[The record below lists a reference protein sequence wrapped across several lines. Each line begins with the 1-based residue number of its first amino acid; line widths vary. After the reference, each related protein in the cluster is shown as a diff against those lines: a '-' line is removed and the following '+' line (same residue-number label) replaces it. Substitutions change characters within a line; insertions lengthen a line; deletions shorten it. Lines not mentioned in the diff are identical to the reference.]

1 MQIMGESSYFIFVI
15 ILLFLAVFD
24 LIIGVSN
31 DAVNFL
37 NSSIGSHVAKRKTIL
52 IIAGAGVLFGAV
64 FSGGMMEVARKGIFN
79 PDMFVFSELM
89 VVFMAVMLTDII
101 LLDMF
106 NTFGM
111 PTSTTVSIVFE
122 LLGAAFAVSMIK
134 IFDLGGG
141 IGELSTYL
149 NHAKALQ
156 IIGGIFLSVFF
167 AFTIGWMVMT
177 FSRIV
182 FSFNLDKSIQKFGA
196 IFGGIS
202 FTTIVYFILIKGAKG
217 SFLMT
222 DDLTAWVS
230 NNALLLIGINFI
242 LWTSVSFLLYKLFKL
257 NVLRFI
263 VLGGTFALAM
273 AFAGNDL
280 VNFIGVPIAGYESFT
295 EFVASGLPA
304 NELNMGFLASKVKT
318 DPLLLIAAGLIMV
331 LTLVF
336 SKKARTVT
344 ETEVDLGRQGF
355 GSERFAPNFISR
367 FIVQTGVYTANLYE
381 FIMPN
386 SLQRRINI
394 KFKEVD
400 LFSEIDKSQ
409 KPAFDLLRASINLL
423 VASILIAFATSLKL
437 PLSTTYVSFMV
448 AMGASLADK
457 AWDRESAVYRVAGVI
472 SVIGGWLFTAVIAFC
487 SAAVLALLIY
497 YGELYMVIGLT
508 SLAAFLIIRSA
519 KIHTRRMKEKPT
531 LIASILA
538 KDNINADEVLIDCL
552 SHINETLNTTNSVF
566 IETILGLQNEDKK
579 RIKQARKKAK
589 EQDSKI
595 DQLSKTVFHFV
606 QKLRDEDGEVS
617 KFYIYILR
625 SLTSIKKSIIQISTI
640 SYNHLDNM
648 HKPFED
654 EQIKD
659 LLDINEGFDMLIQL
673 VELSLPEI
681 NDFNSKEVIAKK
693 DELYSQSK
701 QKLDIQIKRM
711 KKRQTS
717 RESSVLQMSIIL
729 ESQNLE
735 RYVSDIAELYIK
747 KAKK

>member
-1 MQIMGESSYFIFVI
+1 
-15 ILLFLAVFD
+15 
-24 LIIGVSN
+24 
-31 DAVNFL
+31 
-37 NSSIGSHVAKRKTIL
+37 L

-222 DDLTAWVS
+222 DDLTVWVS

-242 LWTSVSFLLYKLFKL
+242 LWTSVSFLLNKLFKL

-508 SLAAFLIIRSA
+508 SLAAFLIIRSS

-538 KDNINADEVLIDCL
+538 KDNINADEVLMDCL
-552 SHINETLNTTNSVF
+552 AHINETLTTTNSVF
-566 IETILGLQNEDKK
+566 KETILGLQNEDKK

-648 HKPFED
+648 HKPLED
-654 EQIKD
+654 GQIKD

>member
-1 MQIMGESSYFIFVI
+1 MGESSYFIFVI
-15 ILLFLAVFD
+15 ILVVLAVFD

-52 IIAGAGVLFGAV
+52 IIAGAGVLFGAI

-122 LLGAAFAVSMIK
+122 LLGASFAVSIIK
-134 IFDLGGG
+134 ILNAGQGLGH
-141 IGELSTYL
+141 IAEYL
-149 NHAKALQ
+149 NHTKAIQ
-156 IIGGIFLSVFF
+156 IIGGIFLSIIF
-167 AFTIGWMVMT
+167 AFTIGWMIMT
-177 FSRIV
+177 ISRVV
-182 FSFNLDKSIQKFGA
+182 FSFNLNKTLKKYGA
-196 IFGGIS
+196 FFGGIS
-202 FTTIVYFILIKGAKG
+202 FTTIIYFILIKGAKG

-222 DDLTAWVS
+222 EDVVNWV
-230 NNALLLIGINFI
+230 NENTFLLIVINVVIWSLLSFI
-242 LWTSVSFLLYKLFKL
+242 INNIFKL
-257 NVLRFI
+257 NILRYV

-280 VNFIGVPIAGYESFT
+280 VNFIGVPIAGLESFNV
-295 EFVASGLPA
+295 FVESGKAAS
-304 NELNMGFLASKVKT
+304 ELNMGFLASKVKT
-318 DPLLLIAAGLIMV
+318 DPILLIIAGLIMV

-336 SKKARTVT
+336 SKKARSVT
-344 ETEVDLGRQGF
+344 ETEVNLGRQGF
-355 GSERFAPNFISR
+355 GSERFSPNFISR
-367 FIVQTGVYTANLYE
+367 FIVQLGVSAASVYE
-381 FIMPN
+381 YLIPN
-386 SLQRRINI
+386 SFQRKVNL
-394 KFKEVD
+394 KFKEVVLYSHIGED
-400 LFSEIDKSQ
+400 Q

-423 VASILIAFATSLKL
+423 VASILIAFATSMKL

-472 SVIGGWLFTAVIAFC
+472 SVIGGWLFTAIIAFT
-487 SAAVLALLIY
+487 SAALLAVLIY
-497 YGELYMVIGLT
+497 YGEVYMVLVLT
-508 SLAAFLIIRSA
+508 AIAAFLIIRST
-519 KIHTRRMKEKPT
+519 KIHKRRMNEKPT

-538 KDNINADEVLIDCL
+538 KDSIKADEVLMDCL
-552 SHINETLNTTNSVF
+552 AHINETLSTTNDLF
-566 IETILGLQNEDKK
+566 KETILGLKNEDKK
-579 RIKQARKKAK
+579 LIKLARKQAK

-595 DQLSKTVFHFV
+595 DQLSKTVFHYV
-606 QKLRDEDGEVS
+606 QKLKDEDGEIS
-617 KFYIYILR
+617 QFYIYVLR
-625 SLTSIKKSIIQISTI
+625 NLTSVKKSIIQISTI

-648 HKPFED
+648 HKPLETAQIDDLMLINRGFET
-654 EQIKD
+654 
-659 LLDINEGFDMLIQL
+659 LIQL

-681 NDFNSKEVIAKK
+681 TDFNSKEVITKK
-693 DELYSQSK
+693 DELYAQSK
-701 QKLDIQIKRM
+701 LMLEKQIKRM

-717 RESSVLQMSIIL
+717 RESSLLQISIIL

>member
-1 MQIMGESSYFIFVI
+1 MDENSYFIFVI
-15 ILLFLAVFD
+15 ILVGLAVFD

-37 NSSIGSHVAKRKTIL
+37 NSSIGSHVARRRTIL
-52 IIAGAGVLFGAV
+52 IIAGAGVLFGAI

-122 LLGAAFAVSMIK
+122 LLGASFAVSI
-134 IFDLGGG
+134 IIILNDGQGFGHLV
-141 IGELSTYL
+141 EYL
-149 NHAKALQ
+149 NHTKALQ
-156 IIGGIFLSVFF
+156 IIGGIFLSILF
-167 AFTIGWMVMT
+167 AFTIGWMIMT
-177 FSRIV
+177 ISRVI
-182 FSFNLDKSIQKFGA
+182 FSFNLNKTLKKYGA
-196 IFGGIS
+196 FFGGIS
-202 FTTIVYFILIKGAKG
+202 FTTIIYFILIKGAKG

-222 DDLTAWVS
+222 ENVVHWV
-230 NNALLLIGINFI
+230 NENTFLLVGINLVIWSLISFI
-242 LWTSVSFLLYKLFKL
+242 INNIFNL
-257 NVLRFI
+257 NILRYV

-280 VNFIGVPIAGYESFT
+280 VNFIGVPIAGLESFNV
-295 EFVASGLPA
+295 FVESGKAA

-318 DPLLLIAAGLIMV
+318 DPILLIIAGLIMV

-336 SKKARTVT
+336 SKKARSVT

-355 GSERFAPNFISR
+355 GSERFSPNFISR
-367 FIVQTGVYTANLYE
+367 FIVQFGVSVASVYE
-381 FIMPN
+381 YLVPN
-386 SLQRRINI
+386 SLQRRVNL
-394 KFKEVD
+394 KFKEVALYSTIGED
-400 LFSEIDKSQ
+400 Q

-423 VASILIAFATSLKL
+423 VASILIAFATSMKL

-472 SVIGGWLFTAVIAFC
+472 SVIGGWLFTAIIAFT
-487 SAAVLALLIY
+487 SAALLAVMIY
-497 YGELYMVIGLT
+497 YGEIYMVLVLT
-508 SLAAFLIIRSA
+508 TVAAFLIIRSA
-519 KIHTRRMKEKPT
+519 KIHKRRMNEKPT

-538 KDNINADEVLIDCL
+538 KDNIRADEVLMDCL
-552 SHINETLNTTNSVF
+552 AHINETLSTTNDLF
-566 IETILGLQNEDKK
+566 KETILGLKNEDKK
-579 RIKQARKKAK
+579 LIKLARKQAKN
-589 EQDSKI
+589 QDSKI
-595 DQLSKTVFHFV
+595 DQLSKTVFHYV
-606 QKLRDEDGEVS
+606 QKLNDDDGEIS
-617 KFYIYILR
+617 QFYIYVLR
-625 SLTSIKKSIIQISTI
+625 NLTSVKKSIIQISTI

-648 HKPFED
+648 HKPLEYDQIEDLILINNGFET
-654 EQIKD
+654 
-659 LLDINEGFDMLIQL
+659 LIQSI
-673 VELSLPEI
+673 ELSLPEI
-681 NDFNSKEVIAKK
+681 TDFNSKEVIALK
-693 DELYSQSK
+693 DELYAQSK
-701 QKLDIQIKRM
+701 LLLDKQIKRM

-717 RESSVLQMSIIL
+717 RESSLLQISIIL

>member
-1 MQIMGESSYFIFVI
+1 MGESSYFIFVI
-15 ILLFLAVFD
+15 ILVVLAVFD

-37 NSSIGSHVAKRKTIL
+37 NSSIGSHVAKRRTIL
-52 IIAGAGVLFGAV
+52 IIAGAGVLFGAI

-122 LLGAAFAVSMIK
+122 LLGASFAVSIIK
-134 IFDLGGG
+134 ILDAGQGLGH
-141 IGELSTYL
+141 IVEYL
-149 NHAKALQ
+149 NHTKAIQ
-156 IIGGIFLSVFF
+156 IIGGIFLSIIF
-167 AFTIGWMVMT
+167 AFTIGWMIMT
-177 FSRIV
+177 ISRVV
-182 FSFNLDKSIQKFGA
+182 FSFNLNKTLKKYGA
-196 IFGGIS
+196 FFGGIS
-202 FTTIVYFILIKGAKG
+202 FTTIIYFILIKGAKG

-222 DDLTAWVS
+222 EDVVNWV
-230 NNALLLIGINFI
+230 NENTFLLIGINVVIWSLLSFI
-242 LWTSVSFLLYKLFKL
+242 INNIFKL
-257 NVLRFI
+257 NILRYV

-280 VNFIGVPIAGYESFT
+280 VNFIGVPIAGLESFNV
-295 EFVASGLPA
+295 FVESGKAAS
-304 NELNMGFLASKVKT
+304 ELNMGFLASKVKT
-318 DPLLLIAAGLIMV
+318 DPILLIIAGLIMV

-336 SKKARTVT
+336 SKKARSVT
-344 ETEVDLGRQGF
+344 ETEVNLGRQGF
-355 GSERFAPNFISR
+355 GSERFSPNFISR
-367 FIVQTGVYTANLYE
+367 FIVQLGVSAASVYE
-381 FIMPN
+381 YLIPN
-386 SLQRRINI
+386 SFQRKVNL
-394 KFKEVD
+394 KFKEVALYSHIGED
-400 LFSEIDKSQ
+400 Q

-423 VASILIAFATSLKL
+423 VASILIAFATSMKL

-472 SVIGGWLFTAVIAFC
+472 SVIGGWLFTAIIAFT
-487 SAAVLALLIY
+487 SAALLAVMIY
-497 YGELYMVIGLT
+497 YGEVYMVLVLT
-508 SLAAFLIIRSA
+508 AVAAFLIIRST
-519 KIHTRRMKEKPT
+519 KIHKRRMNEKPT

-538 KDNINADEVLIDCL
+538 KDNIKADEVLMDCL
-552 SHINETLNTTNSVF
+552 AHINETLSTTNDLF
-566 IETILGLQNEDKK
+566 KETILGLKNEDKK
-579 RIKQARKKAK
+579 LIKLARKQAK

-595 DQLSKTVFHFV
+595 DQLSKTVFHYV
-606 QKLRDEDGEVS
+606 QKLKDEDGEIS
-617 KFYIYILR
+617 QFYIYVLR
-625 SLTSIKKSIIQISTI
+625 NLTSVKKSIIQISTI

-648 HKPFED
+648 HKPLETAQIDDLMLINRGFET
-654 EQIKD
+654 
-659 LLDINEGFDMLIQL
+659 LIQL

-681 NDFNSKEVIAKK
+681 TDFNSKEVITKK
-693 DELYSQSK
+693 DELYAQSK
-701 QKLDIQIKRM
+701 LMLEKQIKRM

-717 RESSVLQMSIIL
+717 RESSLLQISIIL